1 MLSRATINII
11 RRTICNNAR
20 TFYYVRNF
28 LESNLLTHDSNT
40 KEYNIQNHYNLYVAK
55 RFKSNRRK
63 IVDNKKSRDED
74 SDEEEEENEEV
85 PAGSK
90 MLTINVPSLRLD
102 TISKAGFGISRN
114 KVEEAFYA
122 SKFRVNGNKVFKKS
136 MEVEVGNE
144 IDIVSHRHLD
154 NPKFLIVNRIV
165 ILSMTPTSN
174 SIRMKLSRDKNLLI
188 EDYEEPWSGNGF

>member
-1 MLSRATINII
+1 MLSRVTINII

-63 IVDNKKSRDED
+63 IVDNKKSGDED

-102 TISKAGFGISRN
+102 TISKAGFGIPRN

-188 EDYEEPWSGNGF
+188 EDYEEPWSGA

>member
-63 IVDNKKSRDED
+63 IVDNVINNNTLITMYLFMFSF
-74 SDEEEEENEEV
+74 
-85 PAGSK
+85 
-90 MLTINVPSLRLD
+90 LTKDFFNINKN
-102 TISKAGFGISRN
+102 IF
-114 KVEEAFYA
+114 
-122 SKFRVNGNKVFKKS
+122 
-136 MEVEVGNE
+136 E
-144 IDIVSHRHLD
+144 IL
-154 NPKFLIVNRIV
+154 
-165 ILSMTPTSN
+165 
-174 SIRMKLSRDKNLLI
+174 
-188 EDYEEPWSGNGF
+188 

>member
-11 RRTICNNAR
+11 GRTICNNAR
-20 TFYYVRNF
+20 TFCYVRNS
-28 LESNLLTHDSNT
+28 LESNLLTHNYNI
-40 KEYNIQNHYNLYVAK
+40 KEYNIQNHYNLHIAK

-63 IVDNKKSRDED
+63 AIDNKRNKDED
-74 SDEEEEENEEV
+74 SDEEKEENEEA

-90 MLTINVPSLRLD
+90 VLTINVPSLRLD

-114 KVEEAFYA
+114 KIEEAFYA
-122 SKFRVNGNKVFKKS
+122 SKFRVNSNKVFKKS
-136 MEVEVGNE
+136 MEVEIGDE
-144 IDIVSHRHLD
+144 IDIVLHRNLD

-174 SIRMKLSRDKNLLI
+174 SVRIKLSSDKNLLI
-188 EDYEEPWSGNGF
+188 EDYEEPWSGT

>member
-63 IVDNKKSRDED
+63 IVDNVINNNTLVTMYLFMFSFLTKDFFNINKNIFEILQKKSRDED

-102 TISKAGFGISRN
+102 TISKAGFGISR
-114 KVEEAFYA
+114 KYV
-122 SKFRVNGNKVFKKS
+122 
-136 MEVEVGNE
+136 
-144 IDIVSHRHLD
+144 
-154 NPKFLIVNRIV
+154 
-165 ILSMTPTSN
+165 
-174 SIRMKLSRDKNLLI
+174 
-188 EDYEEPWSGNGF
+188 